1 MTKKQHFVPRGYLTN
16 FTSNGQKIYAFDK
29 YENKSF
35 PTSINDI
42 AQKNCFYD
50 LPQKIIEN
58 DIQNKKVIE
67 ETLAQFDSIH
77 ASNLK
82 DVLKR
87 VRSKKRLFPEQKEI
101 LADFAALQ
109 YLRTND
115 FRKNSIDAFND
126 MNSKIFDMFT
136 NYMNIADDLKLNEIK
151 LEMDKS
157 DHVLHHANLM
167 FNSDLFETIK
177 KSLLSHF
184 YILGCNGTDIDLYTS
199 DSPIILHSHNKD
211 YPYGRGFC
219 APGIEVFFPISN
231 GFTISYYEQSYF
243 KHMNKYNGSF
253 IELKERHIEYYNS
266 KQVIEAER
274 FIYCSSD
281 NFSFAREVISKYPEI
296 ADPNKKKF
304 SVT

>member
-29 YENKSF
+29 YENKSY

-50 LPQKIIEN
+50 LPQKMVE
-58 DIQNKKVIE
+58 DDFQNKKIIE
-67 ETLAQFDSIH
+67 EILAKFDSIH

-87 VRSKKRLFPEQKEI
+87 LSSKKRLFSEQKEI

-115 FRKNSIDAFND
+115 FRKNSINVFND

-136 NYMNIADDLKLNEIK
+136 NHTNIENSLEKNQIK

-157 DHVLHHANLM
+157 DHVIHHTNLM
-167 FNSDLFETIK
+167 FSYELFETIK
-177 KSLLSHF
+177 NSLLSHF
-184 YILGCNGTDIDLYTS
+184 YIIGCNNTNIDLYTS
-199 DSPIILHSHNKD
+199 DSPIVLYSHNKE

-231 GFTISYYEQSYF
+231 DYIISYFERSYF
-243 KHMNKYNGSF
+243 KDLSIPNNPF
-253 IELKERHIEYYNS
+253 IDLKDRNIEYYNS
-266 KQVIEAER
+266 QQVIEAER
-274 FIYCSSD
+274 FIYCRSD
-281 NFSFAREVISKYPEI
+281 NFSFAKEVISKYPEI